1 MLLGTI
7 FISILLPY
15 QVHPSTLD
23 KWELNTH
30 PVVTAGIDAARLVG
44 LPRLKTLDKEI
55 HRVLYVNDFNIEAKN
70 QVQTRKEL
78 IHNYFSK

>member
-7 FISILLPY
+7 VISILLPY

-30 PVVTAGIDAARLVG
+30 SVVTAGIDTARLVG

-55 HRVLYVNDFNIEAKN
+55 HKVSYVNEFNLEITYHIK
-70 QVQTRKEL
+70 TRKQL
-78 IHNYFSK
+78 VHDYFF